1 MERARFEELATRW
14 ATEAV
19 ARGRVEVFDTLLTS
33 DAIDHSGPSP
43 TTGVEPFKARARAVH
58 AAFADIEVVVDA
70 LLVDGDR
77 MAWRWTLAGVQR
89 GAFLGI
95 APTGRRVTLKGM
107 NVQRVAEGRVAEH
120 WSLADQLGLLSSLQR
135 GDEPHAR

>member
-1 MERARFEELATRW
+1 MERSRFEELANRW

-19 ARGRVEVFDTLLTS
+19 ARGRVEVFDTLLTE
-33 DAIDHSGPSP
+33 DALDHSGSSP
-43 TTGVEPFKARARAVH
+43 TVGVEPFKARTRALQG
-58 AAFADIEVVVDA
+58 AFSDIEVVVDA

-77 MAWRWTLAGVQR
+77 MAWRWTLTGVHH

-107 NVQRVAEGRVAEH
+107 NVQRIAKGRVAEH
-120 WSLADQLGLLSSLQR
+120 WSLADQLGLLSSLR
-135 GDEPHAR
+135 RSDDGHAR